1 MIENFTNPEDIAA
14 DESFIAWYKGAN
26 SLQSA
31 DWEGWMASAEGRRG
45 LVNQAIAIVESVF
58 VNEKKI
64 SAADIELAHTK
75 TLAEL
80 KKAKAVSGKMVSMK
94 MRTRWVAAASVLVL
108 FGLSAALYMNRHAQ
122 SSIDTAYGQV
132 LQQRLPDG
140 TEVTINANS
149 HLSYTN
155 LSNTGDDR
163 EVWLKGEAFFHV
175 SKQENKRRF
184 VVHTDHFDVIVT
196 GTQFNV
202 LNRDGLSNV
211 MLREGSV
218 NVKSGNGNEIKM
230 VPGDYVE
237 YANNETKRKL
247 IKNDSLLAWKDQR
260 LVFDNTL
267 LSQVIRII
275 REHYGVEVK
284 LSTDTLGYKTI
295 SGVLPNDNLDI
306 LLQAINATNDLEV
319 IHKNGDI
326 IIRSRQ

>member
-1 MIENFTNPEDIAA
+1 MIENFISPEDIAA
-14 DESFIAWYKGAN
+14 DETFIAWYKG
-26 SLQSA
+26 STILQSA
-31 DWEGWMASAEGRRG
+31 DWEGWMAANEERRR
-45 LVNQAIAIVESVF
+45 LVNQAMAMLDSVIVQEQPVSR
-58 VNEKKI
+58 EH
-64 SAADIELAHTK
+64 IETAHNN
-75 TLAEL
+75 TLARL
-80 KKAKAVSGKMVSMK
+80 RLAKAATGRLVFMKSRVRWMV
-94 MRTRWVAAASVLVL
+94 AASVIGVL
-108 FGLSAALYMNRHAQ
+108 ALGTIIYTSRH
-122 SSIDTAYGQV
+122 SRSTIDTAYGQV
-132 LQQRLPDG
+132 LQQRLSDG
-140 TEVTINANS
+140 TDVTINANS

-155 LSNTGDDR
+155 LTGRGDDR

-175 SKQENKRRF
+175 SKQQGKRRF

-218 NVKSGNGNEIKM
+218 NVKSGNGNEIRM

-237 YANNETKRKL
+237 FANNETKRKL

-260 LVFDNTL
+260 LVFDNTP

-319 IHKNGDI
+319 SHKNGDI

>member
-14 DESFIAWYKGAN
+14 DESFIAWYQA
-26 SLQSA
+26 STVLQSA
-31 DWEGWMASAEGRRG
+31 DWEGWMASSDDRRR
-45 LVNQAIAIVESVF
+45 LVNQAMAIVDSVF

-64 SAADIELAHTK
+64 SPDQLEKAHTK
-75 TLAEL
+75 TLRAL
-80 KKAKAVSGKMVSMK
+80 TIAKAASGKLVSMK
-94 MRTRWVAAASVLVL
+94 MRTRWIAAASVLAL
-108 FGLSAALYMNRHAQ
+108 IGLGAAFYTSRH
-122 SSIDTAYGQV
+122 SRSTIDTAYGQV

-218 NVKSGNGNEIKM
+218 NVKSGNGSEIRM

-237 YANNETKRKL
+237 YANNETTRKL

-260 LVFDNTL
+260 LVFDNTP

-295 SGVLPNDNLDI
+295 SGMLPNDNLDI

-319 IHKNGDI
+319 SHRNGDI